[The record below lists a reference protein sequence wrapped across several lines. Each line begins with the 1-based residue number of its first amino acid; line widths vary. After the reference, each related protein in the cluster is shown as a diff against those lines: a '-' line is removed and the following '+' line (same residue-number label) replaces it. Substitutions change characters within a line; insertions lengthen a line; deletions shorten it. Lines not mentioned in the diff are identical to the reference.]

1 VDRKR
6 KRKGEEERER
16 EREKQ
21 CERFKRGWSTPPP
34 AALPSVKVEE
44 LKIEALVSPLA
55 AQP

>member
-6 KRKGEEERER
+6 KRKGEEER